1 MAALAGPPP
10 TSDDLYRYAW
20 DGHVQAAGV
29 DPYAYP
35 PDGAALAGLHDSWLW
50 PDAAGCA
57 TLNRPPGCTRIN
69 RPAQRTIYPP
79 VAEAWFAA
87 AFRIGGDAGRH
98 KTWQVAGLLTELAVL
113 ALLPLTLRRWGR
125 DPRWLAWYALSPA
138 PVFEIVTNGHVDG
151 LAVVAIVAALAVAA
165 GARVWWRDVAAG
177 ALIGAAALVKLYP
190 GILLL
195 ALVGVGAVAGASTA
209 RRYLAVVR
217 AGATAAVLAALAYL
231 PHVLRVGPR
240 VLGYL
245 PGYLTEEKYNTGGR
259 FLLAA
264 LTGLPSRFTGP
275 LSGLVLLAAMTWV
288 VLRRPPAPV
297 GASLLLGTLL
307 LVASPVQPW
316 YAVSLL
322 AVATIAGKP
331 WWAAI
336 AVAGYPYYFAVIL
349 DDRHAQQHGQAAYAL
364 ALIVV
369 VAAAAVTGRRSRGEG
384 RDVEN
389 PVGVG
394 APGVAFARHQDG
406 GGERDPA
413 VAVGVAE

>member
-1 MAALAGPPP
+1 VFAVAAAAGVALSATVASGRPILFSRWSLLGELAAWGVVWMAAVAAAWRLPRRAAVAAILVAGIALRLAALAGPPP

-35 PDGAALAGLHDSWLW
+35 PDRRALAGLHDSWLW

-69 RPAQRTIYPP
+69 RPSQRTIYPP

-165 GARVWWRDVAAG
+165 GPTVWWRDVAAG

-195 ALVGVGAVAGASTA
+195 ALAA
-209 RRYLAVVR
+209 RA
-217 AGATAAVLAALAYL
+217 
-231 PHVLRVGPR
+231 
-240 VLGYL
+240 
-245 PGYLTEEKYNTGGR
+245 PGGGIW
-259 FLLAA
+259 
-264 LTGLPSRFTGP
+264 PWS
-275 LSGLVLLAAMTWV
+275 
-288 VLRRPPAPV
+288 APV
-297 GASLLLGTLL
+297 PPRPCWRRWPTCLTCCASGP
-307 LVASPVQPW
+307 ACWDISPD
-316 YAVSLL
+316 
-322 AVATIAGKP
+322 T
-331 WWAAI
+331 
-336 AVAGYPYYFAVIL
+336 
-349 DDRHAQQHGQAAYAL
+349 
-364 ALIVV
+364 
-369 VAAAAVTGRRSRGEG
+369 
-384 RDVEN
+384 
-389 PVGVG
+389 
-394 APGVAFARHQDG
+394 
-406 GGERDPA
+406 
-413 VAVGVAE
+413 